1 MLTLH
6 FSHRYETLSALLLER
21 LAARDRAQPFV
32 ADTVIVPSAALRRDL
47 TLAIARAHGVCAN
60 VEFPYLARWLWEAI
74 ARVVPGVAAE
84 SPFDPALL
92 VWRIHGA
99 FTDDA
104 WAAAHPRLQRYL
116 AQADPAMR
124 YELAGRVAGLF
135 DQYVTF
141 RPDWLAAWTQGG
153 LAGVGTPRSTA
164 AQDEAWQAE
173 LWRRIAPRSDVPVA
187 PAADFVAA
195 LRERGADLVARGVL
209 PAELHVFALPTMAPL
224 HLHLLQALGGCC
236 EVHVYALNPCREYW
250 FEIVEPR
257 RLAYLAARGEAGYH
271 EAGNRLLGAWG
282 RQAQASLA
290 LLVDACGDAGVDD
303 ARFDDPDDGAEVGHS
318 ATLLARLQRAILE
331 MRDLAPASVAIAA
344 DDRSIEV
351 HVCHSLARELDVL
364 QDRLLGL
371 FAGADPPAPH
381 EILVVTPDLEAAAP
395 LIDALF
401 GTAPPGRR
409 IPYQISGRKPTGL
422 HGPARAFVD
431 LLALAGSRCTAS
443 AVFGLLQQPVV
454 AARFGLDADALEG
467 VRGWLLE
474 AGVHWALDDAHCA
487 SLGLPADGG
496 HSFDAGLGRLFL
508 GYALPSGAAEPFAGT
523 LARGAAEGASDTAA
537 LGALSRYLDALATL
551 RRDIAQAPLAP
562 AAWTARLARALT
574 DFIAPAEDEIE
585 ALQDMRAALQA
596 LADAW
601 RRSGC
606 SAALPLDIVRGAVA
620 AALDDPARGGV
631 PTGGVTFTSMA
642 SLRGLPY
649 RVVCA
654 IGLNDGAFPTAAR
667 PAEFDLMA
675 APGQA
680 RLGDRQRRADERN
693 LFLDLLLAARQTL
706 HLSHVGRSVRD
717 NAPLPPSV
725 LVSELL
731 EAVIPA
737 VAGATRARFVVE
749 HPLQAFA
756 VEAFRSDA
764 DARLRSFDAEIAQA
778 LRQRSAGPSGRAVEA
793 RTAAPLAVDI
803 GVEIDIDI
811 EAADLADDIDAPIDM
826 LALPF
831 FAAPIAAPEDAWLD
845 VSIEQL
851 TEFFGHPA
859 RYLLRR
865 RLDLHL
871 ARADVELADDEPFIA
886 DRRASGALAARLL
899 PSLLGGADVAQAR
912 CLALA
917 GTELPAGAFGAQA
930 LEAEL
935 GALARFAETLRPLLA
950 EPLLPP
956 SAVALDIDAAGRRW
970 HLHGTFA
977 NLRASGL
984 LGYRFDELRA
994 SDALGIWLPHLL
1006 LCASAPDGAALR
1018 STWLGRGEAFAL
1030 RRCDDARAQLAQL
1043 LALYAQGLVEPLA
1056 FHPRAAWAYA
1066 SGHWKVS
1073 AAKGAWNGS
1082 PFTKGGERHDP
1093 FTRLALRGR
1102 PDPFA
1107 DPVSPAFECCARSVF
1122 EPLLQCMEDA

>member
-6 FSHRYETLSALLLER
+6 FSHRYETLAGLLFER
-21 LAARDRAQPFV
+21 LAARDRAHPFV
-32 ADTVIVPSAALRRDL
+32 ADTVIVPSAAVRRDL
-47 TLAIARAHGVCAN
+47 TLALARAHGICAN
-60 VEFPYLARWLWEAI
+60 IDFPYLARWLWQAI

-92 VWRIHGA
+92 VWRLHDA
-99 FTDDA
+99 LTDDA

-124 YELAGRVAGLF
+124 HDLAGRLAGLF

-141 RPDWLAAWTQGG
+141 RPDWLAKWTQGER
-153 LAGVGTPRSTA
+153 AGIGAPASAA

-173 LWRRIAPRSDVPVA
+173 LWRRIAPRSATPVA

-209 PAELHVFALPTMAPL
+209 PAELHVFALPTMPPL

-236 EVHVYALNPCREYW
+236 EVHVYALNPCHEYW

-257 RLAYLAARGEAGYH
+257 RLAYLAARGEAGFH
-271 EAGNRLLGAWG
+271 EVGNRLLGAWG

-290 LLVDACGDAGVDD
+290 LLVDACGEAGVED
-303 ARFDDPDDGAEVGHS
+303 ARFDDADDDDEAGGG
-318 ATLLARLQRAILE
+318 ATLLGRLQRAILE
-331 MRDLAPASVAIAA
+331 MRDLSPASVEIAD

-371 FAGADPPAPH
+371 FAGDDPPAPH

-409 IPYQISGRKPTGL
+409 IPYQISGRKRTGL

-431 LLALAGSRCTAS
+431 LLALAGSRCAAS

-454 AARFGLDADALEG
+454 AARFGLDADALER

-474 AGVHWALDDAHCA
+474 AGVHWALDEAHCA

-496 HSFDAGLGRLFL
+496 HSFDAGLARLFL
-508 GYALPSGAAEPFAGT
+508 GYALPTHEREPFAGT

-537 LGALSRYLDALATL
+537 LGALWRYLDALAAL
-551 RRDIAQAPLAP
+551 RRDIAQAPLP
-562 AAWTARLARALT
+562 PDAWTARLARALA
-574 DFIAPAEDEIE
+574 DFVAPADDEIE
-585 ALQDMRAALQA
+585 AMQDVRAALQA

-601 RRSGC
+601 RGSGC
-606 SAALPLDIVRGAVA
+606 STALTLDIVRGAVA

-654 IGLNDGAFPTAAR
+654 VGLNDGAFPTAAR

-680 RLGDRQRRADERN
+680 RPGDRQRRADERN

-731 EAVIPA
+731 EAIVPA
-737 VAGATRARFVVE
+737 VAGGTRTRFVVE

-756 VEAFRSDA
+756 IEAFRSDA
-764 DARLRSFDAEIAQA
+764 DARLRSFNAEVAQA
-778 LRQRSAGPSGRAVEA
+778 LRQRATAPVTLVDQGIDFVEA
-793 RTAAPLAVDI
+793 EEQDD
-803 GVEIDIDI
+803 VESVA
-811 EAADLADDIDAPIDM
+811 EPAR
-826 LALPF
+826 PF
-831 FAAPIAAPEDAWLD
+831 FAAPLAAPDDAWLD
-845 VSIEQL
+845 VSVERL

-865 RLDLHL
+865 RLGLHL
-871 ARADVELADDEPFIA
+871 ARADVELADDEPFVA
-886 DRRASGALAARLL
+886 DRPARNALAARML
-899 PSLLGGADVAQAR
+899 PALLGGADVAQAR
-912 CLALA
+912 RLALA

-935 GALARFAETLRPLLA
+935 GALARFADTLRPLLA

-956 SAVALDIDAAGRRW
+956 LAVALDIDAAGRRW
-970 HLHGTFA
+970 HLHGTLA

-994 SDALGIWLPHLL
+994 RDALGAWLPHLL
-1006 LCASAPDGAALR
+1006 LCAAAPGGAALH
-1018 STWLGRGEAFAL
+1018 STWFGRDETFAL
-1030 RRCDDARAQLAQL
+1030 RHCDDARAQLAQL
-1043 LALYAQGLVEPLA
+1043 LALYAQGMVEPLA
-1056 FHPRAAWAYA
+1056 FHPKAAWAYA
-1066 SGHWKVS
+1066 SGKWKVS

-1082 PFTKGGERHDP
+1082 PFTKFGERHDP
-1093 FTRLALRGR
+1093 FSRLALRGR
-1102 PDPFA
+1102 PEPFGE
-1107 DPVSPAFECCARSVF
+1107 PVSPEFERCARSVF
-1122 EPLLQCMEDA
+1122 EPLLQCMEAA

>member
-6 FSHRYETLSALLLER
+6 FSHRYETLARLLFER
-21 LAARDRAQPFV
+21 MAARDRAHPFV
-32 ADTVIVPSAALRRDL
+32 ADTVIVPSAAVRRDL
-47 TLAIARAHGVCAN
+47 TLALARAHGVCAN
-60 VEFPYLARWLWEAI
+60 VEFPYLARWLWQAI
-74 ARVVPGVAAE
+74 ARVVPGVATE

-92 VWRIHGA
+92 VWHIHDA
-99 FTDDA
+99 LTDDA

-116 AQADPAMR
+116 AHADPAMR
-124 YELAGRVAGLF
+124 HDLAGQLAGLF

-141 RPDWLAAWTQGG
+141 RPDWLAAWSRGG
-153 LAGVGTPRSTA
+153 LAGVGTPASAT

-173 LWRRIAPRSDVPVA
+173 LWRRIAPRNETPEA

-195 LRERGADLVARGVL
+195 LLERGADLVARGVL
-209 PAELHVFALPTMAPL
+209 QAELHVFALPTMAPL
-224 HLHLLQALGGCC
+224 HLHLLQALGACC

-257 RLAYLAARGEAGYH
+257 RLAYLAARGETGHH
-271 EAGNRLLGAWG
+271 EVGNRLLGAWG

-290 LLVDACGDAGVDD
+290 LLVDACGEAGVED
-303 ARFDDPDDGAEVGHS
+303 ARFGDEDKSDPGGGGT
-318 ATLLARLQRAILE
+318 TLLARLQRAILE
-331 MRDLAPASVAIAA
+331 MRDLAPASVEIAG

-351 HVCHSLARELDVL
+351 HACHSLARELDVL

-371 FAGADPPAPH
+371 FAGDDPPAPH

-401 GTAPPGRR
+401 GTAPPARR

-431 LLALAGSRCTAS
+431 LLALVGSRCTAS

-454 AARFGLDADALEG
+454 AARFGLDADALER

-487 SLGLPADGG
+487 SLGLPAGGG
-496 HSFDAGLGRLFL
+496 HSFDAGLARLLL
-508 GYALPSGAAEPFAGT
+508 GYALPASATEPFAGT
-523 LARGAAEGASDTAA
+523 LAGGAAEGASDTAA
-537 LGALSRYLDALATL
+537 LGALWRYVDALATL
-551 RRDIAQAPLAP
+551 RRDIAQAPLPP
-562 AAWTARLARALT
+562 AAWTARLARAVA
-574 DFIAPAEDEIE
+574 DFVAPADAEIE
-585 ALQDMRAALQA
+585 AIQDVRAALQA

-601 RRSGC
+601 QASGC
-606 SAALPLDIVRGAVA
+606 NAALPLDIVRGAVT

-631 PTGGVTFTSMA
+631 PTGGVTFASMA

-654 IGLNDGAFPTAAR
+654 VGLNDGAFPTAAG

-680 RLGDRQRRADERN
+680 RAGDRQRRADERN

-725 LVSELL
+725 LISEVL
-731 EAVIPA
+731 EAVVPA
-737 VAGATRARFVVE
+737 VVGATPSRFVVE

-756 VEAFRSDA
+756 IEAFRSDA
-764 DARLRSFDAEIAQA
+764 DVRKRSFNAEYAQA
-778 LRQRSAGPSGRAVEA
+778 LRERAAAPVALVDQGIDLVEA
-793 RTAAPLAVDI
+793 DERDESEHVAEPAR
-803 GVEIDIDI
+803 
-811 EAADLADDIDAPIDM
+811 
-826 LALPF
+826 PF
-831 FAAPIAAPEDAWLD
+831 FAVPLAAPDDAWLD
-845 VSIEQL
+845 VSIDQL
-851 TEFFGHPA
+851 TDFFGHPA

-865 RLDLHL
+865 RLGVHL
-871 ARADVELADDEPFIA
+871 ARTDVELADDEPFVT
-886 DRRASGALAARLL
+886 DRRASSALAARLL
-899 PSLLGGADVAQAR
+899 PALLGGADVAQAR
-912 CLALA
+912 RLALA

-935 GALARFAETLRPLLA
+935 GALARFAETLRPRLA

-956 SAVALDIDAAGRRW
+956 LAVALDIDAAGRRW
-970 HLHGTFA
+970 HLHGTLA

-994 SDALGIWLPHLL
+994 RDALGSWMPHLL
-1006 LCASAPDGAALR
+1006 LCAAAPHGAALR
-1018 STWLGRGEAFAL
+1018 STWLGRSEAFEL
-1030 RRCDDARAQLAQL
+1030 CRCDDARAQLAQL

-1066 SGHWKVS
+1066 SGSWKAS

-1093 FTRLALRGR
+1093 FSRLALRGR
-1102 PDPFA
+1102 PDPFG
-1107 DPVSPAFECCARSVF
+1107 DPVSPEFERCARSVF

>member
-1 MLTLH
+1 MA
-6 FSHRYETLSALLLER
+6 SAR
-21 LAARDRAQPFV
+21 TSTSR
-32 ADTVIVPSAALRRDL
+32 
-47 TLAIARAHGVCAN
+47 
-60 VEFPYLARWLWEAI
+60 YLARWLWQAI
-74 ARVVPGVAAE
+74 ARVVPGVGAE

-92 VWRIHGA
+92 VWRLHDA
-99 FTDDA
+99 LTDDA

-116 AQADPAMR
+116 AQADAAMR
-124 YELAGRVAGLF
+124 HDLAGRLAGLF

-141 RPDWLAAWTQGG
+141 RPDWLAAWTQGK
-153 LAGVGTPRSTA
+153 LAGIGTPASTA

-173 LWRRIAPRSDVPVA
+173 LWRRIAPRTDMPVA
-187 PAADFVAA
+187 PAADFVTA

-209 PAELHVFALPTMAPL
+209 PADLHVFALPTMPPL

-257 RLAYLAARGEAGYH
+257 RLAYLAARGKAGYH
-271 EAGNRLLGAWG
+271 EVGNRLLGAWG

-290 LLVDACGDAGVDD
+290 LLVDACGETGVED
-303 ARFDDPDDGAEVGHS
+303 ARFDNDNDGDDDDEAGRGA
-318 ATLLARLQRAILE
+318 AALLAQLQRAILE
-331 MRDLAPASVAIAA
+331 MRDLAPASVEIAD

-351 HVCHSLARELDVL
+351 HACHSLARELDVL

-371 FAGADPPAPH
+371 FAGNDPPAPH

-395 LIDALF
+395 LVDALF

-409 IPYQISGRKPTGL
+409 IPYQISGRKSTGL
-422 HGPARAFVD
+422 QGPARAFVD
-431 LLALAGSRCTAS
+431 LLALAGSRCAAS

-454 AARFGLDADALEG
+454 AARFGLDADALER

-496 HSFDAGLGRLFL
+496 HSFDAGLARLLL
-508 GYALPSGAAEPFAGT
+508 GYALPTGAAEPFADT
-523 LARGAAEGASDTAA
+523 LARGAAEGAADTAA
-537 LGALSRYLDALATL
+537 LGALWRYLDALATL

-562 AAWTARLARALT
+562 AAWTARLARALA
-574 DFIAPAEDEIE
+574 DFVAPADDEIE
-585 ALQDMRAALQA
+585 ALQDVRAALQA

-601 RRSGC
+601 QRSDC
-606 SAALPLDIVRGAVA
+606 STALPLDIVRSAVA

-631 PTGGVTFTSMA
+631 PTGGVTFASMA

-675 APGQA
+675 APGQT
-680 RLGDRQRRADERN
+680 RPGDRQRRADERN

-706 HLSHVGRSVRD
+706 HLSYVGRSVRD

-731 EAVIPA
+731 EVVVPA
-737 VAGATRARFVVE
+737 VAGATRTRFVVE
-749 HPLQAFA
+749 HPLQAFSI
-756 VEAFRSDA
+756 EALRSDA
-764 DARLRSFDAEIAQA
+764 DPRRRSFNAEYAQA
-778 LRQRSAGPSGRAVEA
+778 LRQRATAPVTLADQGIDLVEA
-793 RTAAPLAVDI
+793 D
-803 GVEIDIDI
+803 EQ
-811 EAADLADDIDAPIDM
+811 DDGEPVAEP
-826 LALPF
+826 ARPF
-831 FAAPIAAPEDAWLD
+831 FAAPLATPDDAWLD
-845 VSIEQL
+845 VSIERL

-865 RLDLHL
+865 RLGLNL
-871 ARADVELADDEPFIA
+871 ARANVELADDEPFVSDLPA
-886 DRRASGALAARLL
+886 RSALAARLL
-899 PSLLGGADVAQAR
+899 PALLGGAGEAQAR
-912 CLALA
+912 RLALA

-935 GALARFAETLRPLLA
+935 GALARFADKLRPLLD

-956 SAVALDIDAAGRRW
+956 LAVALDIDAAGRRW
-970 HLHGTFA
+970 YLHGTLA
-977 NLRASGL
+977 HLRASGL

-994 SDALGIWLPHLL
+994 RDALGAWLPHLL
-1006 LCASAPDGAALR
+1006 LCAAAPRGAARR
-1018 STWLGRGEAFAL
+1018 STWLGRSEAFAL
-1030 RRCDDARAQLAQL
+1030 RGCDDAHAQLAQL

-1056 FHPRAAWAYA
+1056 FHPKAAWAYA
-1066 SGHWKVS
+1066 NGNWKVS

-1082 PFTKGGERHDP
+1082 PFTKFGERHDP
-1093 FTRLALRGR
+1093 FSRLALRGR
-1102 PDPFA
+1102 PDPFG
-1107 DPVSPAFECCARSVF
+1107 DPVSPEFDRCARSVF
-1122 EPLLQCMEDA
+1122 EPLLQCMENR